1 MPTKDAMNTDP
12 APKTVNV
19 VLDLFVRTRLEVEP
33 GRLVCWLENTNPTH
47 MNQKGETLDALE
59 ENISVLQVPNA
70 VLD

>member
-19 VLDLFVRTRLEVEP
+19 VLDLFVRTRLEEEP

-47 MNQKGETLDALE
+47 MNHKGGNND
-59 ENISVLQVPNA
+59 S
-70 VLD
+70 